1 MTMGGAA
8 RPDDA
13 EGRDGIAILGWGS
26 LLWDL
31 DDLAPKVA
39 GPWLVRAGPVLPMEF
54 SRISPKRAMGLVVCL
69 DPAAGV
75 PCPTHA
81 IRSVRRRTAD
91 AVADLAARERAPR
104 DRIGWATAAGDGAG
118 RMPEVVAAVTEW
130 CRAAGWAAA
139 VWTDLEPN
147 FRTTTGVA
155 FSVPEG
161 RAYLRGLEGAGLVEA
176 HRYIRNAPRTT
187 RTPLRRALAVDPWW
201 RGLRGTLPRS
211 FPNPL
216 PDRAAGQMP

>member
-1 MTMGGAA
+1 MRVNMRA
-8 RPDDA
+8 PD
-13 EGRDGIAILGWGS
+13 RIAILGWGS

-39 GPWLVRAGPVLPMEF
+39 GSWRIRAGPRLPMEF
-54 SRISPKRAMGLVVCL
+54 SRISPKRRMGLVVCL
-69 DPAAGV
+69 DPVAGV

-81 IRSVRRRTAD
+81 IRSVRVRLAE
-91 AVADLAARERAPR
+91 AVDDLAARERSPR
-104 DRIGWATAAGDGAG
+104 DRIGWATAEGAGAG

-130 CRAAGWAAA
+130 CRATGWAAA

-147 FRTTTGVA
+147 FSATTGVDFGVA
-155 FSVPEG
+155 AG
-161 RAYLRGLEGAGLVEA
+161 CAYLRGLAGASLIEA

-201 RGLRGTLPRS
+201 RGLRAPPRRPLPG
-211 FPNPL
+211 PL
-216 PDRAAGQMP
+216 PDPLPGGAADQLL